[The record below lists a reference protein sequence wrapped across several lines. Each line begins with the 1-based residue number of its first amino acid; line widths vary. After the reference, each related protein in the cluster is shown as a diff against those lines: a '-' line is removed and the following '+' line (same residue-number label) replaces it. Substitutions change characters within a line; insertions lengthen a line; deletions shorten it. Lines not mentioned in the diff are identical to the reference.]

1 MTRTFLIATV
11 AALALT
17 APAQAER
24 GGNSQKAERE
34 QKAQKAQEQ
43 RGGQRAERSQ
53 SRQQVRAEAPRQERA
68 ERVPRQQVRQME
80 RRERPAEARAF
91 RQVERRTRQ
100 VERRERPAETRA
112 FRQVERR
119 DRSVERR
126 AVRQVERQQ
135 RTVDRRAHVSAQRA
149 EAVERRNVRRVEKQ
163 ERRVQHDSIK
173 QLRREERQ
181 LARQERTQRAFEQPR
196 EIQRQRTWESLSS
209 RIARIDN
216 DRRDRRHDKNRL
228 VTVGQ
233 QVSPDW
239 FTDYT
244 PLRYASYYQPTS
256 DYYYRYDYDNGYR
269 YQIRRDDNF
278 VSALFPI
285 LGGAYS
291 VGRPMPFYYDS
302 YYNVPYGYSSLY
314 YDTPDYYYR
323 YAGGS
328 IYQVDAGSQ
337 LIMALV
343 GLLSGQNFAIGQPL
357 PLGYDAYNVPYAYRS
372 RYYDTADSWYRYDDG
387 YIYQVDPYSRIVE
400 ASYPIYDNGYYVGQP
415 WPVAYPAYNVPYG
428 YRDLYYDT
436 PDWQY
441 RFANGGIYRVDPESQ
456 MIQALVALATGQ
468 QFAVGQP
475 MPVGYDVYN
484 VPYAYRDRYYD
495 SADAWYRYNDGFVY
509 EVDPRTGLVERAIDI
524 YA

>member
-1 MTRTFLIATV
+1 MTRMLWITSC
-11 AALALT
+11 AALALA
-17 APAQAER
+17 APAAAKPQDKGSQRPAAQQVQKDR
-24 GGNSQKAERE
+24 GG
-34 QKAQKAQEQ
+34 
-43 RGGQRAERSQ
+43 GGQRAERPQ
-53 SRQQVRAEAPRQERA
+53 RQMRA
-68 ERVPRQQVRQME
+68 ERPQRVRMERPQRQVRTERQQSRVRVERPQRQVRFE
-80 RRERPAEARAF
+80 RPQREQRVERPKRVNREVRRETVQHRFDSRRERA
-91 RQVERRTRQ
+91 VERQARRI
-100 VERRERPAETRA
+100 ERKGPQIDRRVARSA
-112 FRQVERR
+112 ERR
-119 DRSVERR
+119 DNVRQ
-126 AVRQVERQQ
+126 RQVERQLFKEQ
-135 RTVDRRAHVSAQRA
+135 R
-149 EAVERRNVRRVEKQ
+149 Q
-163 ERRVQHDSIK
+163 ERRFVDRGLRIERPRDAARTWQALVD
-173 QLRREERQ
+173 RREERPFRY
-181 LARQERTQRAFEQPR
+181 LRSNDRKRDFTRAFVVGDRVDPR
-196 EIQRQRTWESLSS
+196 WYGDYVPLSYRT
-209 RIARIDN
+209 RYYD
-216 DRRDRRHDKNRL
+216 
-228 VTVGQ
+228 
-233 QVSPDW
+233 
-239 FTDYT
+239 T
-244 PLRYASYYQPTS
+244 P
-256 DYYYRYDYDNGYR
+256 DYYYRYDDDAGYLYRIDRGDNLINGLIPLFGGGYGIG
-269 YQIRRDDNF
+269 QP
-278 VSALFPI
+278 LP
-285 LGGAYS
+285 
-291 VGRPMPFYYDS
+291 YYYRS
-302 YYNVPYGYSSLY
+302 SWVPYGYRTLY

-372 RYYDTADSWYRYDDG
+372 RYYDTVDSWYRYDDG

-400 ASYPIYDNGYYVGQP
+400 ASYPIYDNGYYIGQH

-509 EVDPRTGLVERAIDI
+509 EVDPRTGLVERAINI